1 MQDSIDAENSCTVRF
16 SVPANFYF
24 RLKPE
29 LITSIGFAQSG
40 FENMFIFA

>member
-16 SVPANFYF
+16 SVPANFYYK
-24 RLKPE
+24 LKPE
-29 LITSIGFAQSG
+29 LITSIDFAQPG